1 MARQQLLIRDLGS
14 DLEAARR
21 QSRQQAGADAQQA
34 NAAEA
39 RTRQLLLQLEEATAR
54 EAAWRRHTNEQAAM
68 AAKAAA
74 RLRQVHGEE
83 VAVLTEKLRQMQ
95 REVAEGQQERIHLQ
109 REAGRREADLAVL
122 SQEVLRLRGGQRG
135 TAGQPRAAGSP
146 SRQLHL

>member
-1 MARQQLLIRDLGS
+1 
-14 DLEAARR
+14 
-21 QSRQQAGADAQQA
+21 
-34 NAAEA
+34 
-39 RTRQLLLQLEEATAR
+39 
-54 EAAWRRHTNEQAAM
+54 M